1 MSVAEYGLRCIN
13 AFIFMKKLRVCLIF
27 ALLLAFLMPASVSA
41 ASDASVDKVDFSAEL
56 RSNGNALI
64 TENWTVTFSGKSDGF
79 VREII
84 IPEDNFEKFNE
95 IYDLSVSIDG
105 NGSSEVAGDSSA
117 NGTYSVEKKDDRYV
131 ISCFMQSENETR
143 TFTLRYVQS
152 GVVKMYNNKAYFYS
166 TVSNA
171 DSNLL
176 CRNVTV
182 TVRTP
187 KKCFAEEFSIVES
200 GALIGQKS
208 DGKVVFNAVN
218 AVGLIRTG
226 ISMPSDV
233 FDTSVLSVS
242 VDDNTFEIVMLVV
255 SCVIFAAAAG
265 FGIFYALNYRR
276 LFRLRWEKKCRKTA
290 HSESSYKMLNSI
302 QKTLSPARI
311 LCIVSEKTVSGA
323 DLFVVTFLDL
333 LERGYIQASAE
344 GFTVSQT
351 SGTDSIGRSIDKAEQ
366 IVLDFFG
373 TEKWKK
379 TVTRPKRFFYV
390 VEKFNR
396 KVKFVSPFYE
406 FTPEGKKITGR
417 CFELKLSAS
426 RYEFV
431 LPEEISDDIFKSG
444 KYTAFEL
451 IISLLNEYA
460 LYLNSELD
468 KTGVEKFKRNM
479 FMLRDAYEEGKSIVM
494 QEELERKEQ
503 KKLKKKNLVIDYDID
518 SQ

>member
-1 MSVAEYGLRCIN
+1 MDLRYFT
-13 AFIFMKKLRVCLIF
+13 ALIFMKKLRACLIV
-27 ALLLAFLMPASVSA
+27 ALMLAFLMPASVFA

-64 TENWTVTFSGKSDGF
+64 TENWTVTFNGKADSF
-79 VREII
+79 VREIV
-84 IPEDNFEKFNE
+84 IPEDNFEKFSQ

-105 NGSSEVAGDSSA
+105 NGCSEVAGDSA
-117 NGTYSVEKKDDRYV
+117 VNGTYSVEKKEDRY
-131 ISCFMQSENETR
+131 IIRCFIQSENETR
-143 TFTLRYVQS
+143 TFSLRYVQS
-152 GVVKMYNNKAYFYS
+152 GVVKIYNNKAYFYS

-187 KKCFAEEFSIVES
+187 KKCFAEDFSIVES
-200 GALIGQKS
+200 GSLIGQKS

-218 AVGLIRTG
+218 AVGLIKTG
-226 ISMPSDV
+226 ISMPADV
-233 FDTSVLSVS
+233 FDTSVLAVI
-242 VDDNTFEIVMLVV
+242 VDDNTVEIVILVALF
-255 SCVIFAAAAG
+255 VIVAAAAG
-265 FGIFYALNYRR
+265 FGIFYTLNYRK

-302 QKTLSPARI
+302 QNTLSPARI
-311 LCIVSEKTVSGA
+311 LFIVSEKTLSGA

-333 LERGYIQASAE
+333 MERGYIQASPE
-344 GFTVSQT
+344 GFAISQT
-351 SGTDSIGRSIDKAEQ
+351 SQVDSVGRSIDKAEQ

-379 TVTRPKRFFYV
+379 TVTRPKRFYYV

-396 KVKFVSPFYE
+396 KVRFVSPFYE
-406 FTPEGKKITGR
+406 FTPEGKKIAGR

-426 RYEFV
+426 RYEFIF
-431 LPEEISDDIFKSG
+431 PEEISDDIFRSG
-444 KYTAFEL
+444 KYTAFDL

-460 LYLNSELD
+460 LSLNSELE

-494 QEELERKEQ
+494 QEELERNEQ
-503 KKLKKKNLVIDYDID
+503 KKLKKKNLVIDDDID

>member
-1 MSVAEYGLRCIN
+1 
-13 AFIFMKKLRVCLIF
+13 
-27 ALLLAFLMPASVSA
+27 MPASVFA
-41 ASDASVDKVDFSAEL
+41 VSDASVDKVDFSAEL

-64 TENWTVTFSGKSDGF
+64 TENWTVTFSGKSDCF
-79 VREII
+79 VREIK
-84 IPEDNFEKFNE
+84 IPEDNFEKFNQ
-95 IYDLSVSIDG
+95 IYDLTVSIDG
-105 NGSSEVAGDSSA
+105 NGCSEVTDSSSLV
-117 NGTYSVEKKDDRYV
+117 NDTYSVEKTDDRY
-131 ISCFMQSENETR
+131 IIRCFIQSENETR
-143 TFTLRYVQS
+143 TFSLRYVQT
-152 GVVKMYNNKAYFYS
+152 GVVKIYNNRAYFYS

-187 KKCFAEEFSIVES
+187 KKCFAEDFSIVEAGS
-200 GALIGQKS
+200 LIGQKS

-218 AVGLIRTG
+218 SFGLIRTG

-233 FDTSVLSVS
+233 FNASGLSVI
-242 VDDNTFEIVMLVV
+242 VDDNTVEIVVLVIL
-255 SCVIFAAAAG
+255 CVIFAVSAG

-276 LFRLRWEKKCRKTA
+276 LFRNRWEKKCRKAA

-311 LCIVSEKTVSGA
+311 LRIVSEKTVSGA

-333 LERGYIQASAE
+333 LKRGYIQASAE

-351 SGTDSIGRSIDKAEQ
+351 SQSDSVGRSIDKAEQ

-373 TEKWKK
+373 SEKWKK

-396 KVKFVSPFYE
+396 KVRFVSPFYE
-406 FTPEGKKITGR
+406 FTPEGKKIAGR

-426 RYEFV
+426 RHEFV
-431 LPEEISDDIFKSG
+431 LPEEISDDIFRSG
-444 KYTAFEL
+444 KYTALDL

-460 LYLNSELD
+460 LSQTSEVE
-468 KTGVEKFKRNM
+468 KTGIEKFKRNM
-479 FMLRDAYEEGKSIVM
+479 FVLRDTYEEGKNIVM

-503 KKLKKKNLVIDYDID
+503 RKMKKKNLVIDDDID